1 MDAVF
6 VVLVLMFLASSRAL
20 LELCA
25 RMAGDAK

>member
-1 MDAVF
+1 MDAVY

-25 RMAGDAK
+25 RLAGGAR